1 MDPNILPK
9 LVSKCDHSELR
20 NCVLTHICGNTELAA
35 EEDTELAAGNTELAA
50 AEENTELAAAQG
62 DKESTANEGNGVCWK
77 AGDEVS
83 VWWPKHDEWFTGK
96 IQRRMPASVEVYYA
110 ESDTFSIH
118 RLRST
123 EIVAV
128 ASAKAS
134 AAPKATVA
142 SQATQPEFDW
152 QPRDGVRVWWPKCGE
167 WFTGQI
173 ERRMPAS
180 VEVYYSESD
189 TFSIHKL
196 RSTKIE
202 SIVADAEDAQLAEV
216 TPVGTVEIVDNEAAP
231 AANVD
236 DIVTTTVD
244 AALDGA
250 IAEAA
255 PSSEVNHAAAAIGAE
270 LLGGFVA

>member
-1 MDPNILPK
+1 MHEI
-9 LVSKCDHSELR
+9 
-20 NCVLTHICGNTELAA
+20 
-35 EEDTELAAGNTELAA
+35 
-50 AEENTELAAAQG
+50 
-62 DKESTANEGNGVCWK
+62 
-77 AGDEVS
+77 
-83 VWWPKHDEWFTGK
+83 
-96 IQRRMPASVEVYYA
+96 
-110 ESDTFSIH
+110 SIH

-142 SQATQPEFDW
+142 SQATQQKFDW

-202 SIVADAEDAQLAEV
+202 AIVADAEDAQLAEV

-231 AANVD
+231 VA
-236 DIVTTTVD
+236 IVD